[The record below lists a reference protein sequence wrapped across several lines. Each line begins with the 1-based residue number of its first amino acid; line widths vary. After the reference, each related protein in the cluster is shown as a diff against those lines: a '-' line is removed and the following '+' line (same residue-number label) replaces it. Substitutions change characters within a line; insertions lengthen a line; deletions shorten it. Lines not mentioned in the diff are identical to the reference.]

1 VYIIICRFGY
11 LFFTSAVFIIQA
23 YCALVIGT
31 KFSHLQDP
39 IAAPSGRDDFATG
52 LNKIVQT

>member
-23 YCALVIGT
+23 YRALIIGT
-31 KFSHLQDP
+31 KFSHLQHP
-39 IAAPSGRDDFATG
+39 IAAQSGRGDFATG
-52 LNKIVQT
+52 PNKIVQI